1 MCPVGQSGGHD
12 DPRQFDEFVPG
23 ITAVFDTVLLELEGP
38 IGQPVVAHELP
49 GVLHRVEFRRSG
61 RQGQERGVVGNV
73 ELFRGVQAGLIE
85 HDNGVGA
92 GCHLGGDFLHMP
104 LHGLGVAARQ
114 HQGRAGAASRADG
127 ADYVGRIPLES
138 TSESHLTQA
147 GIT

>member
-23 ITAVFDTVLLELEGP
+23 ITAVFDTVLQGLEGP

-49 GVLHRVEFRRSG
+49 GILHRVEFRRSG

-92 GCHLGGDFLHMP
+92 GCHLDCMAWVLQRGSTR
-104 LHGLGVAARQ
+104 AALAP
-114 HQGRAGAASRADG
+114 RAGQMAP
-127 ADYVGRIPLES
+127 IM
-138 TSESHLTQA
+138 
-147 GIT
+147 